1 MKRLLSLICTLLCAN
16 VLLAQTTFTV
26 GNLTYEIINSNA
38 VSVYD
43 CYERDTVSTRD
54 ALKECKGLL
63 LGTLYEI
70 RDTVPQLLSGS
81 TILDTVY
88 DVEFFLPFEVATR
101 EYSTHEYSTHIL
113 DTFYV
118 YQDTI
123 IDGNRIDDT
132 VIVIQDTISFAD
144 FINNRED
151 SLSISIIDSICLVRD
166 TLSIIPEN
174 ARIIASLLD
183 IKRTIRAEEHQQGQK
198 ILSTF
203 YIYGVEYGLIPHSVT
218 HNGRRY
224 TVTSIRD
231 LAFSNCHYLNKIY
244 IPNTITS
251 IGRNAF
257 YNCYN
262 LDTVYIPNSVTSI
275 GEFAFQGCDNLTH
288 VTLPQNATISNTAFF
303 EAGKETAYF
312 KDNDGLKYQIIPL
325 NEIENYNFYNCGAIT
340 FRLGN
345 NTYAPNEVMVFPY
358 ESNALEN
365 ALTIKDIVNIP
376 LSRNSSYEIREHNET
391 IYTTNNNYYP
401 YLENSCVIS
410 DNIIKHTIY
419 IANDTILVIKESNDT
434 IIKAQYTNDT
444 TICIN
449 NDTIYISNNTI
460 YIGNETI
467 HTENDS
473 IYRFEFNIRYWEK
486 IENYIERYYPV
497 TKIKEYAFENYR
509 NLPSV
514 TIPNTI
520 TYIGE
525 NAFSGCSRFETI
537 SIPKN
542 VSHIGRSA
550 FENCSN
556 LTTLNYNAINIEEF
570 EKEDYYQFKGCP
582 ISSINIGDS
591 VQKIPN
597 NFAYNL
603 DSLTSITIPNTTIS
617 IGRSAFENCSNLAS
631 VTCLSL
637 IPPQIEDSLTFKY
650 TRENKTLYVPCGSFE
665 AYTDTTDNVYWEAY
679 FYKIQDDCGN
689 VGLYDVNSE
698 ELTFYPNPTSG
709 KVTFNQMIEQI
720 DVIDITGKN
729 IETFSNTYEINI
741 ETLKSGVYYL
751 RLLYEDKVMLKKLI
765 KQ

>member
-43 CYERDTVSTRD
+43 CYERDTVSTKD
-54 ALKECKGLL
+54 PLKECKGLL

-101 EYSTHEYSTHIL
+101 EYSTHIL

-231 LAFSNCHYLNKIY
+231 LAFSNCHYLNKIH

-358 ESNALEN
+358 ESNALES

-376 LSRNSSYEIREHNET
+376 LRNSSYKIREHNET

-410 DNIIKHTIY
+410 ENVIKHTIY
-419 IANDTILVIKESNDT
+419 IA
-434 IIKAQYTNDT
+434 NDT

-460 YIGNETI
+460 YIGNDTI

-556 LTTLNYNAINIEEF
+556 L
-570 EKEDYYQFKGCP
+570 
-582 ISSINIGDS
+582 
-591 VQKIPN
+591 
-597 NFAYNL
+597 
-603 DSLTSITIPNTTIS
+603 
-617 IGRSAFENCSNLAS
+617 AS

-637 IPPQIEDSLTFKY
+637 IPPQIEDSFTFKY

-679 FYKIQDDCGN
+679 FHKIQDDCGN

-751 RLLYEDKVMLKKLI
+751 RLLYEDKVILKKLI